1 MHKLI
6 ENLRSC
12 EFFASLRARPT
23 VCQLFLLWQWWMVC
37 LVAGSVFA
45 GNEVVSSLRRIF
57 DSIARSAHMSPSAG
71 IHQINATIAM
81 PLNMGLYFSAL
92 FFVGLVVAASLVLI
106 YLLSRYFLP
115 GYRFFQLLYLHVVI
129 PLGCIYM
136 AISLHYCP
144 VDVSMFWW
152 NSIALLLGLGVVVL
166 PTVIVAM
173 LVLGIIFSFAFKKIV
188 SHRKDRLSMFLW
200 EVLS

>member
-1 MHKLI
+1 MLKVIKKLTV
-6 ENLRSC
+6 L
-12 EFFASLRARPT
+12 EFPKSWRQKPT
-23 VCQLFLLWQWWMVC
+23 ACQLFLLWQWWMVC

-71 IHQINATIAM
+71 IHEINTTIAM
-81 PLNMGLYFSAL
+81 PLNMGLYFSSL
-92 FFVGLVVAASLVLI
+92 FLVGLVVAASLVLI

-115 GYRFFQLLYLHVVI
+115 GYRFFQLLYLYVVI

-152 NSIALLLGLGVVVL
+152 NSIALLLGIGVVVL

-188 SHRKDRLSMFLW
+188 SHRKDKLSMFLW
-200 EVLS
+200 EALS